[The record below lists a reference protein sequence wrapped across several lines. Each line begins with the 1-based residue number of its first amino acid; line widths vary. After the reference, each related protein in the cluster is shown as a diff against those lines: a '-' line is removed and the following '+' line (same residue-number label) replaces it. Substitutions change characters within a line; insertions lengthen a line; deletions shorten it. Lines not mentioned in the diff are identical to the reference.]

1 MAQNDNNSVN
11 VGFQYFFSISLCTCV
26 ETGVLLDVRQL
37 LESPITIRTFVRLLT
52 RVNSEMHRAVRRIFS
67 QIFSKISIITWCA
80 APTGGCWRRTWDIA
94 DTDEASP
101 RVCLRYLLCQ
111 AALPSLSSNTKQN
124 KISHEKNNPTM
135 QKCVLFS
142 MDGQD
147 SCSLL
152 FDDPLRE
159 KSGFIKYH
167 QSTEKPGALSTL
179 WHAAP
184 VWHLSSGHHT
194 IIAGP
199 LHSKTQHCSSHQA
212 LSLSLSLRIY
222 LSEVSS
228 LHVACSADW
237 PGLHRGQCT
246 QCLEPEHEVSGADCR
261 LCFIVKL

>member
-52 RVNSEMHRAVRRIFS
+52 RVNSEMHRAVRIFS

-124 KISHEKNNPTM
+124 KISHEKKT
-135 QKCVLFS
+135 CVLFS
-142 MDGQD
+142 VDGQD
-147 SCSLL
+147 LCFMLKTPS
-152 FDDPLRE
+152 E
-159 KSGFIKYH
+159 KSPGHKISSEYGEAGCFKYSLTH
-167 QSTEKPGALSTL
+167 GPRLTL
-179 WHAAP
+179 
-184 VWHLSSGHHT
+184 V
-194 IIAGP
+194 
-199 LHSKTQHCSSHQA
+199 
-212 LSLSLSLRIY
+212 
-222 LSEVSS
+222 
-228 LHVACSADW
+228 
-237 PGLHRGQCT
+237 
-246 QCLEPEHEVSGADCR
+246 
-261 LCFIVKL
+261 

>member
-1 MAQNDNNSVN
+1 MRLHLGSASDA
-11 VGFQYFFSISLCTCV
+11 FSAKLHCRLC
-26 ETGVLLDVRQL
+26 
-37 LESPITIRTFVRLLT
+37 
-52 RVNSEMHRAVRRIFS
+52 H
-67 QIFSKISIITWCA
+67 QI
-80 APTGGCWRRTWDIA
+80 
-94 DTDEASP
+94 
-101 RVCLRYLLCQ
+101 L
-111 AALPSLSSNTKQN
+111 N
-124 KISHEKNNPTM
+124 KIKLVRKNNNPSM

-152 FDDPLRE
+152 FEDPIRE

-199 LHSKTQHCSSHQA
+199 LHSQTQHCSSHQA
-212 LSLSLSLRIY
+212 LSLSLSLSLSLRIY

-246 QCLEPEHEVSGADCR
+246 QCLDPEHEVSGADCVYCEALVLLSPMLLSFNFQDLPCLFLSSR
-261 LCFIVKL
+261 NAIWMDQF